1 MSEPVSP
8 QIKRNV
14 GLLAGC
20 QALLLCNAVT
30 LIAVNGLAGAKLA
43 PTPTLATLTVTGYVI
58 GTALMTLP
66 ASWFMKHYGRRAG
79 FIAGALLGI
88 LGGITCAT
96 AVSIG
101 SFWLLC
107 LGTLCA
113 GTYNAFG
120 LQYRF
125 AAADMAPTDWKPKAI
140 SWTLAGGI
148 LGGFIG
154 PWAGKITR
162 DIWHVEFAA
171 TYASLSVF
179 AVVALLIASR
189 LRVPEMTDAGQQGSG
204 RPLPEIARQ
213 PAFVVAVLAA
223 ALGYGTMNLLSN
235 RIVIAPMCQYSA
247 VDGVVGDWHRM
258 HLGQLAISGAGL
270 LIVEATAVERE
281 GRITNGCVALH
292 DDARKRRWPR
302 WWAMRMQSPIKLA
315 IQLGHAGRKASSQA
329 PWDGGQHLRPTSPAA
344 GWRWHRRRWRMPRT
358 KWRPWRWTTPAWCAC
373 AGPSSTRR
381 CVRCAPA
388 STASN
393 CMPRMATCCT
403 SSCRRS
409 ATSAATP
416 TAAAWTSACASRWR
430 CSRRCVPPCRPR
442 CRCGCA
448 CRPPTGSTAAGTW
461 TAPSPSATR

>member
-1 MSEPVSP
+1 MSETITP

-20 QALLLCNAVT
+20 QALLLCNGVT

-79 FIAGALLGI
+79 FIVGALLGI
-88 LGGITCAT
+88 LGGLTCAL

-125 AAADMAPTDWKPKAI
+125 AAADMAPADWKPKAI

-162 DIWHVEFAA
+162 DIWAVEFAA

-189 LRVPEMTDAGQQGSG
+189 LRVPEMADAGQQGSG
-204 RPLPEIARQ
+204 RPLAEIARQ

-223 ALGYGTMNLLSN
+223 ALGYGTMNLLMAATPLAMDICGLPFGDAAFVLQWHVLGMYGPSFFTGSLIKRFGVLSILMAGVVLMFACIALALSGVTLMHFWWALFLLGVGWN
-235 RIVIAPMCQYSA
+235 FLYIGGTTLLTETYKPAERAKVQGGNDFMVFGVQAVSSLSAGALVLGGGWYSLNLYAIPAVIVISL
-247 VDGVVGDWHRM
+247 GV
-258 HLGQLAISGAGL
+258 GAL
-270 LIVEATAVERE
+270 ML
-281 GRITNGCVALH
+281 
-292 DDARKRRWPR
+292 
-302 WWAMRMQSPIKLA
+302 
-315 IQLGHAGRKASSQA
+315 
-329 PWDGGQHLRPTSPAA
+329 
-344 GWRWHRRRWRMPRT
+344 HRRRL
-358 KWRPWRWTTPAWCAC
+358 
-373 AGPSSTRR
+373 
-381 CVRCAPA
+381 
-388 STASN
+388 
-393 CMPRMATCCT
+393 
-403 SSCRRS
+403 
-409 ATSAATP
+409 
-416 TAAAWTSACASRWR
+416 AAAH
-430 CSRRCVPPCRPR
+430 P
-442 CRCGCA
+442 
-448 CRPPTGSTAAGTW
+448 
-461 TAPSPSATR
+461 

>member
-1 MSEPVSP
+1 MSETITP

-20 QALLLCNAVT
+20 QALLLCNGVT

-79 FIAGALLGI
+79 FIVGALLGI
-88 LGGITCAT
+88 LGGLTCAV

-125 AAADMAPTDWKPKAI
+125 AAADMAPADWKPKAI

-162 DIWHVEFAA
+162 DIWAVEFAA

-189 LRVPEMTDAGQQGSG
+189 LRVPEMADAGQQGSG
-204 RPLPEIARQ
+204 RPLAEIARQ

-223 ALGYGTMNLLSN
+223 ALGYGTMNLLMAATPLAMDICGLPFGDAAFVLQWHVLGMYGPSFFTGSLIKRFGVLSILMAGVVLMFACIALALSGVTLMHFWWALFLLGVGWN
-235 RIVIAPMCQYSA
+235 FLYIGGTTLLTETYKPAERAKVQGGNDFLVFGVQAVSSLSAGALVLGGGWYTLNLYAIPAVIVIAL
-247 VDGVVGDWHRM
+247 GV
-258 HLGQLAISGAGL
+258 GAL
-270 LIVEATAVERE
+270 ML
-281 GRITNGCVALH
+281 
-292 DDARKRRWPR
+292 
-302 WWAMRMQSPIKLA
+302 
-315 IQLGHAGRKASSQA
+315 
-329 PWDGGQHLRPTSPAA
+329 
-344 GWRWHRRRWRMPRT
+344 HRRRL
-358 KWRPWRWTTPAWCAC
+358 
-373 AGPSSTRR
+373 
-381 CVRCAPA
+381 
-388 STASN
+388 
-393 CMPRMATCCT
+393 
-403 SSCRRS
+403 
-409 ATSAATP
+409 
-416 TAAAWTSACASRWR
+416 AAAH
-430 CSRRCVPPCRPR
+430 P
-442 CRCGCA
+442 
-448 CRPPTGSTAAGTW
+448 
-461 TAPSPSATR
+461 

>member
-1 MSEPVSP
+1 MSETITP

-20 QALLLCNAVT
+20 QALLLCNGVT

-79 FIAGALLGI
+79 FIVGALLGI
-88 LGGITCAT
+88 LGGLTCAL

-125 AAADMAPTDWKPKAI
+125 AAADMAPADWKPKAI

-162 DIWHVEFAA
+162 DIWAVEFAA

-189 LRVPEMTDAGQQGSG
+189 LRVPEMADAGQQGSG
-204 RPLPEIARQ
+204 RPLAEIARQ

-223 ALGYGTMNLLSN
+223 ALGYGTMNLLMAATPLAMDICGLPFGDAAFVLQWHVLGMYGPSFFTGSLIKRFGVLSILMAGVVLMFACIGLALSGVTLMHFWWALFLLGVGWN
-235 RIVIAPMCQYSA
+235 FLYIGGTTLLTETYKPAERAKVQGGNDFLVFGVQAVSSLSAGALVLGGGWYTLNLYAIPAVIVIAL
-247 VDGVVGDWHRM
+247 GV
-258 HLGQLAISGAGL
+258 GAL
-270 LIVEATAVERE
+270 ML
-281 GRITNGCVALH
+281 
-292 DDARKRRWPR
+292 
-302 WWAMRMQSPIKLA
+302 
-315 IQLGHAGRKASSQA
+315 
-329 PWDGGQHLRPTSPAA
+329 
-344 GWRWHRRRWRMPRT
+344 HRRRL
-358 KWRPWRWTTPAWCAC
+358 
-373 AGPSSTRR
+373 
-381 CVRCAPA
+381 
-388 STASN
+388 
-393 CMPRMATCCT
+393 
-403 SSCRRS
+403 
-409 ATSAATP
+409 
-416 TAAAWTSACASRWR
+416 AAAH
-430 CSRRCVPPCRPR
+430 P
-442 CRCGCA
+442 
-448 CRPPTGSTAAGTW
+448 
-461 TAPSPSATR
+461 

>member
-1 MSEPVSP
+1 MSETITP

-20 QALLLCNAVT
+20 QALLLCNGVT

-79 FIAGALLGI
+79 FIVGALLGI
-88 LGGITCAT
+88 LGGLTCAL

-125 AAADMAPTDWKPKAI
+125 AAADMAPADWKPKAI

-162 DIWHVEFAA
+162 DIWAVEFAA

-189 LRVPEMTDAGQQGSG
+189 LRVPEMADAGQQGSG
-204 RPLPEIARQ
+204 RPLAEIARQ

-223 ALGYGTMNLLSN
+223 ALGYGTMNLLMAATPLAMDICGLPFGDAAFVLQWHVLGMYGPSFFTGSLIKRFGVLSILMAGVVLMFACIALALSGVTLMHFWWALFLLGVGWN
-235 RIVIAPMCQYSA
+235 FLYIGGTTLLTETYKPAERAKVQGGNDFLVFGVQAVSSLSAGALVLGGGWYTLNLYAIPAVIVIAI
-247 VDGVVGDWHRM
+247 GV
-258 HLGQLAISGAGL
+258 GAL
-270 LIVEATAVERE
+270 ML
-281 GRITNGCVALH
+281 
-292 DDARKRRWPR
+292 
-302 WWAMRMQSPIKLA
+302 
-315 IQLGHAGRKASSQA
+315 
-329 PWDGGQHLRPTSPAA
+329 
-344 GWRWHRRRWRMPRT
+344 HRRRLVAA
-358 KWRPWRWTTPAWCAC
+358 RP
-373 AGPSSTRR
+373 
-381 CVRCAPA
+381 
-388 STASN
+388 
-393 CMPRMATCCT
+393 
-403 SSCRRS
+403 
-409 ATSAATP
+409 
-416 TAAAWTSACASRWR
+416 
-430 CSRRCVPPCRPR
+430 
-442 CRCGCA
+442 
-448 CRPPTGSTAAGTW
+448 
-461 TAPSPSATR
+461 

>member
-1 MSEPVSP
+1 MSEAVTP

-20 QALLLCNAVT
+20 QALLLCNGVT

-88 LGGITCAT
+88 LGGLTCAV

-125 AAADMAPTDWKPKAI
+125 AAADMAPADWKPKAI

-162 DIWHVEFAA
+162 DIWAVEFAA

-189 LRVPEMTDAGQQGSG
+189 LRVPEMADAGQQGSG
-204 RPLPEIARQ
+204 RPLAEIARQ

-223 ALGYGTMNLLSN
+223 ALGYGTMNLLMAATPLAMDICGLPFGDAAFVLQWHVLGMYGPSFFTGSLIKRFGVLSILMAGVVLMFACIALALSGVTLMHFWWALFLLGVGWN
-235 RIVIAPMCQYSA
+235 FLYIGGTTLLTETYKPAERAKVQGGNDFLVFGVQAVSSLSAGALVLGGGWYTLNLYAIPAVIVIAL
-247 VDGVVGDWHRM
+247 GV
-258 HLGQLAISGAGL
+258 GAL
-270 LIVEATAVERE
+270 ML
-281 GRITNGCVALH
+281 
-292 DDARKRRWPR
+292 
-302 WWAMRMQSPIKLA
+302 
-315 IQLGHAGRKASSQA
+315 
-329 PWDGGQHLRPTSPAA
+329 
-344 GWRWHRRRWRMPRT
+344 HRRRL
-358 KWRPWRWTTPAWCAC
+358 
-373 AGPSSTRR
+373 
-381 CVRCAPA
+381 
-388 STASN
+388 
-393 CMPRMATCCT
+393 
-403 SSCRRS
+403 
-409 ATSAATP
+409 
-416 TAAAWTSACASRWR
+416 AAAH
-430 CSRRCVPPCRPR
+430 P
-442 CRCGCA
+442 
-448 CRPPTGSTAAGTW
+448 
-461 TAPSPSATR
+461 

>member
-1 MSEPVSP
+1 MSETITP

-20 QALLLCNAVT
+20 QALLLCNGVT

-79 FIAGALLGI
+79 FIVGALLGI
-88 LGGITCAT
+88 LGGLTCAV

-125 AAADMAPTDWKPKAI
+125 AAADMAPADWKPKAI

-162 DIWHVEFAA
+162 DIWAVEFAA

-189 LRVPEMTDAGQQGSG
+189 LRVPEMADAGQQGSG
-204 RPLPEIARQ
+204 RPLAEIARQ

-223 ALGYGTMNLLSN
+223 ALGYGTMNLLMAATPLAMDICGLPFGDAAFVLQWHVLGMYGPSFFTGSLIKRFGVLSILMAGVVLMFACIGLALSGVTLMHFWWALFLLGVGWN
-235 RIVIAPMCQYSA
+235 FLYIGGTTLLTETYKPAERAKVQGGNDFLVFGVQAVSSLSAGALVLGGGWYTLNLYAIPAVIVIAL
-247 VDGVVGDWHRM
+247 GV
-258 HLGQLAISGAGL
+258 GAL
-270 LIVEATAVERE
+270 ML
-281 GRITNGCVALH
+281 
-292 DDARKRRWPR
+292 
-302 WWAMRMQSPIKLA
+302 
-315 IQLGHAGRKASSQA
+315 
-329 PWDGGQHLRPTSPAA
+329 
-344 GWRWHRRRWRMPRT
+344 HRRRL
-358 KWRPWRWTTPAWCAC
+358 
-373 AGPSSTRR
+373 
-381 CVRCAPA
+381 
-388 STASN
+388 
-393 CMPRMATCCT
+393 
-403 SSCRRS
+403 
-409 ATSAATP
+409 
-416 TAAAWTSACASRWR
+416 AAAH
-430 CSRRCVPPCRPR
+430 P
-442 CRCGCA
+442 
-448 CRPPTGSTAAGTW
+448 
-461 TAPSPSATR
+461 

>member
-1 MSEPVSP
+1 M
-8 QIKRNV
+8 KRNV

-20 QALLLCNAVT
+20 QALLLCNGVT

-79 FIAGALLGI
+79 FIVGALLGI
-88 LGGITCAT
+88 LGGLTCAL

-125 AAADMAPTDWKPKAI
+125 AAADMAPADWKPKAI

-162 DIWHVEFAA
+162 DIWAVEFAA

-189 LRVPEMTDAGQQGSG
+189 LRVPEMADAGQQGSG
-204 RPLPEIARQ
+204 RPLAEIARQ

-223 ALGYGTMNLLSN
+223 ALGYGTMNLLMAATPLAMDICGLPFGDAAFVLQWHVLGMYGPSFFTGSLIKRFGVLSILMAGVVLMFACIALALSGVTLMHFWWALFLLGVGWN
-235 RIVIAPMCQYSA
+235 FLYIGGTTLLTETYKPAERAKVQGGNDFLVFGVQAVSSLSAGALVLGGGWYTLNLYAIPAVIVIAL
-247 VDGVVGDWHRM
+247 GV
-258 HLGQLAISGAGL
+258 GAL
-270 LIVEATAVERE
+270 ML
-281 GRITNGCVALH
+281 
-292 DDARKRRWPR
+292 
-302 WWAMRMQSPIKLA
+302 
-315 IQLGHAGRKASSQA
+315 
-329 PWDGGQHLRPTSPAA
+329 
-344 GWRWHRRRWRMPRT
+344 HRRRL
-358 KWRPWRWTTPAWCAC
+358 
-373 AGPSSTRR
+373 
-381 CVRCAPA
+381 
-388 STASN
+388 
-393 CMPRMATCCT
+393 
-403 SSCRRS
+403 
-409 ATSAATP
+409 
-416 TAAAWTSACASRWR
+416 AAAH
-430 CSRRCVPPCRPR
+430 P
-442 CRCGCA
+442 
-448 CRPPTGSTAAGTW
+448 
-461 TAPSPSATR
+461 